1 LREATALPMIEPPPA
16 RVDALPTGTS
26 TSAVPAPSSDGGAQK
41 VGEAAST
48 RAPPGLS
55 VAQAK
60 SQQQA
65 NGSASDAKAE
75 IKAEIDAQRDTVS
88 PSLPWAKRPP
98 LPEGVLEKDAKKV
111 RGRNH
116 NRRAS
121 WA

>member
-1 LREATALPMIEPPPA
+1 
-16 RVDALPTGTS
+16 
-26 TSAVPAPSSDGGAQK
+26 
-41 VGEAAST
+41 
-48 RAPPGLS
+48 

-116 NRRAS
+116 NRQAS